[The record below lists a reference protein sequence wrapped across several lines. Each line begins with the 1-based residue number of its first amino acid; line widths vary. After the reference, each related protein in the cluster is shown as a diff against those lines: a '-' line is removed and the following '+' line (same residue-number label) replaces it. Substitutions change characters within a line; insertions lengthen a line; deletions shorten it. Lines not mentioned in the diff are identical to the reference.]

1 MYLSLAWW
9 AELGSQGFPLE
20 EEAYHSQRKGV
31 GLHQGL
37 HLGPTDQTETVYT
50 MKTHNHNNYY
60 YYDDMTSLSVAACKK

>member
-9 AELGSQGFPLE
+9 AELGSRGFPLE

-50 MKTHNHNNYY
+50 MKLIII
-60 YYDDMTSLSVAACKK
+60 MMI